1 MPLFLGFLKNLFY
14 VIFNDEALKEQLRK
28 YIELNKDKL
37 NYIWINEYK
46 KWLKE
51 YRNVIDQVRIISR
64 KLQVEKNILKLEKE
78 DEIDLL
84 EWRLRM
90 EKIIMEDNDIDEY
103 FQNIELNK
111 IKVCE
116 IDEVIMMKEWEI
128 IQGIG

>member
-64 KLQVEKNILKLEKE
+64 KLQVEKI
-78 DEIDLL
+78 
-84 EWRLRM
+84 
-90 EKIIMEDNDIDEY
+90 Y
-103 FQNIELNK
+103 
-111 IKVCE
+111 
-116 IDEVIMMKEWEI
+116 
-128 IQGIG
+128 